1 LTARRQAVLRRVH
14 AHNAAAEVSIS
25 AGDLELDLGRRL
37 LLKAGK
43 VVRVAPTE
51 FNLLAFLMK
60 NQGVPLTHAK
70 ILRTIYYAPT
80 E

>member
-1 LTARRQAVLRRVH
+1 LRRVH
-14 AHNAAAEVSIS
+14 ARNAAAEVSIS